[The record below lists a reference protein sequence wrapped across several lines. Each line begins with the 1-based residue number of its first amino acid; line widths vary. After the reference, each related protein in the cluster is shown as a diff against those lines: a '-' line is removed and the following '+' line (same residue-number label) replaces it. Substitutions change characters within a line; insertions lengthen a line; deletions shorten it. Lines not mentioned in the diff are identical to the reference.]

1 MDPFT
6 LKLIAVPLIAAL
18 TGYGTNYLAV
28 RMLFRPRRPRGPFH
42 GLIPRRR
49 AEIARKLGQTV
60 EQHLIS
66 HADLRAVL
74 AEDDTR
80 ALIESEIGARVDIF
94 LEERIKSANPMI
106 AMMLNPELQAK
117 LRTLVLDELMQAVP
131 PMTEALMD
139 RLEERVQVQHLVAE
153 KIEAFDLERFEALVL
168 EVAGRELRAIEILGG
183 LIGLLVGLM
192 TDLLFLI

>member
-6 LKLIAVPLIAAL
+6 LKLLAVPLIAAL

-28 RMLFRPRRPRGPFH
+28 RMLFRPRRRVGPFQ

-49 AEIARKLGQTV
+49 SEIARQLGQTV

-74 AEDDTR
+74 AEDETR
-80 ALIESEIGARVDIF
+80 ALVEREIGARVDTF
-94 LEERIKSANPMI
+94 LDERIKSANPMI

-117 LRTLVLDELMQAVP
+117 LRALVLDELMQAVP

-139 RLEERVQVQHLVAE
+139 RLEERVQVQRLVAE
-153 KIEAFDLERFEALVL
+153 KIEAFDLDRFETLVL

-192 TDLLFLI
+192 TDLLFLL